1 MMMAMGPYAQ
11 QIMQMYRNPERRA
24 ELGRGRHDGS
34 RFSTQ
39 VNVTT
44 VDCDVPGQSKNT
56 EQSDIGSKRQDNKGT
71 IDGLLI
77 GSNSPPQT

>member
-24 ELGRGRHDGS
+24 ELSRRIRHDKGLD
-34 RFSTQ
+34 FLLTQ

-44 VDCDVPGQSKNT
+44 VDCDVPGQ
-56 EQSDIGSKRQDNKGT
+56 E
-71 IDGLLI
+71 
-77 GSNSPPQT
+77 